1 MIKLCIMQ
9 HIKIMDDDIKWFENA
24 NCKGKSSIFFEST
37 FDKPVDKRQ
46 KEKQAAAICSKCSVT
61 DECKEY
67 ARRNGEHGF
76 WGGESEDQRYAIGYL
91 KDPVL
96 HRRDRARRQ
105 RSVKNLQD

>member
-9 HIKIMDDDIKWFENA
+9 NIRIIDGDTKWFDEA
-24 NCKGKSSIFFEST
+24 NCKGQSEVFFESVL
-37 FDKPVDKRQ
+37 DKPVDKRQ
-46 KEKQAAAICSKCSVT
+46 KEKQAAAICAKCSVT
-61 DECKEY
+61 NECKAY

-105 RSVKNLQD
+105 RSIKNLQN

>member
-9 HIKIMDDDIKWFENA
+9 NIRIMDGSTEWFEEA
-24 NCKGKSSIFFEST
+24 NCKGQSIVFFESVL
-37 FDKPVDKRQ
+37 DKPVDKRQ
-46 KEKQAAAICSKCSVT
+46 KEKQAAAICAKCAVIN
-61 DECKEY
+61 ECKEY

-105 RSVKNLQD
+105 RSVKNLEN